1 MNSLQDGI
9 RRALISVS
17 DKTGVES
24 FASGLASLG
33 VEIVSTGGTARLLR
47 EKGIAVKDVVEVTRF
62 PEILDGRVK
71 TLHPK
76 IHGGLLGLRADASHR
91 EQMRKHEIEPIDLV
105 AVNLYPFSSAISR
118 EGVKVS
124 EAIEN
129 IDIGGP
135 SMIRSAAKNFQ
146 SVAVLTD
153 TSDYERVLEELRRTG
168 GLCLTTRLELMR
180 KAFDHTAR
188 YDRVI
193 ADFFSRSVEV
203 NPENNELRTREIPRF
218 PERLEIALTKATE
231 LRYGENPH
239 QRGALYL
246 TDDNETGIARA
257 EKLQGK
263 ELSFNNILDA
273 DAAWS
278 LVSEFSDEACVIVKH
293 TNPCGAAIDREGTR
307 DAAWLYEQALACDPI
322 SAFGGIIA
330 LNRPVDERAAE
341 LIAKTFY
348 EVIAAPDFTAR
359 ACALLAA
366 KKNLRVLKAQ
376 PMSRRSGAFDFKRV
390 SGGLLVQDRN
400 EALLDQSQLRVVT
413 KRQPTEDEMR
423 ALRFGWAI
431 CKHVK
436 SNAIVYVSDHQL
448 AGVGAGQ
455 MSRVDS
461 VRFGAMKAVLSLK
474 GTVLASDAF
483 FPFRDGIDEAA
494 KHGVIAVIQP
504 GGSVR
509 DEEVIAS
516 ANEHGIAMVFT
527 ALRHFR
533 H

>member
-1 MNSLQDGI
+1 MRSSENSI

-17 DKTGVES
+17 DKTGLES
-24 FASGLASLG
+24 FASGLAAIS
-33 VEIVSTGGTARLLR
+33 VEIISTGGTARLLR
-47 EKGIAVKDVVEVTRF
+47 EKGIPVKDVSDVTGF

-76 IHGGLLGLRADASHR
+76 IHGGLLGLRSDASHR
-91 EQMRKHEIEPIDLV
+91 DQMRKHEIEPIDMV
-105 AVNLYPFSSAISR
+105 VVNLYPFSATIAR
-118 EGVKVS
+118 RGVTVA

-146 SVAVLTD
+146 DVAVLTD
-153 TSDYERVLEELRRTG
+153 ASDYDRVLDELRRTSS
-168 GLCLTTRLELMR
+168 LSLPTRLELMR

-193 ADFFSRSVEV
+193 AQFFAEKVGLD
-203 NPENNELRTREIPRF
+203 PDTKQLRTQEASRF
-218 PERLEIALTKATE
+218 PSRLDLSFEKACN

-239 QRGALYL
+239 QRAALYFSEEH
-246 TDDNETGIARA
+246 DPGIARA

-278 LVSEFSDEACVIVKH
+278 LACEFTQGACVIIKH
-293 TNPCGAAIDREGTR
+293 TNPCGGAIDRDGTR
-307 DAAWLYEQALACDPI
+307 DAAWLYERALACDPL

-330 LNRPVDERAAE
+330 INRPIDERAAG

-348 EVIAAPDFTAR
+348 EVVVAPDFSAKAR
-359 ACALLAA
+359 ELLSA
-366 KKNLRVLKAQ
+366 KKNLRLLKAKPLSPQ
-376 PMSRRSGAFDFKRV
+376 PGAFDVKRV
-390 SGGLLVQDRN
+390 SGGLLVQDCN
-400 EALLDQSQLRVVT
+400 ETLLNESPLRVVT
-413 KRQPTEDEMR
+413 ARQPTEEEMGS
-423 ALRFGWAI
+423 LRFGWTI

-461 VRFGAMKAVLSLK
+461 VKFGAMKAVLPLK

-494 KHGVIAVIQP
+494 KHGMTAVIQP

-509 DEEVIAS
+509 DAEVIEA
-516 ANEHGIAMVFT
+516 ANEHGLAMVFT
-527 ALRHFR
+527 AVRHFR